1 MRRCYCTGNPP
12 SPSGFPITKLLSRCG
27 CRCCRHKH
35 SATFLSL
42 RPARFSGRFLSLVA
56 CFQAFYTPSS
66 LRSSRLYSTVA
77 PFSLVSPDS
86 SLSPSFRREFLRDV
100 SSVLPTFVRL
110 PLASLLVLENSTV
123 GAFRVLIHARGW
135 LGKSCER
142 QFEENCRERADGSLR
157 NA

>member
-35 SATFLSL
+35 SATFLS
-42 RPARFSGRFLSLVA
+42 RFVSRVPPLSFSLSLSLVA
-56 CFQAFYTPSS
+56 YFQAFYTSSS

-86 SLSPSFRREFLRDV
+86 SLFPSFLREFLRNV

-110 PLASLLVLENSTV
+110 PLASLRT
-123 GAFRVLIHARGW
+123 
-135 LGKSCER
+135 
-142 QFEENCRERADGSLR
+142 REQHRRRLPRADTCKRVVGKILR
-157 NA
+157 APVPP